1 MFSGGIEETNDL
13 KWVNKTKTM
22 TYIQIVYSRICL
34 LYWLFYSWVPNK
46 RGGSY
51 KWGVEKQVKSN
62 KRGVGVENFDKIK
75 RKWLF
80 VNKM

>member
-46 RGGSY
+46 RGGSN
-51 KWGVEKQVKSN
+51 KWGVEK
-62 KRGVGVENFDKIK
+62 
-75 RKWLF
+75 
-80 VNKM
+80 